1 MDRSNDA
8 IVGVGINYSWKEFKN
23 YAVSLDRCG
32 FQGRRILFVHN
43 ISSAARTALAHL
55 GFELIE
61 YTPKKVVVVDRFKAI
76 HDWLAE
82 NQEGLRYV
90 ILSDIRDVVFQT
102 DPSEWFE
109 AHAGEAKIFGTS
121 EFIFFRNESCNPFWV
136 EQLYG
141 RKTLDTLL
149 AKEEVICAGTICG
162 EAEAVKRLTLR
173 IYESSTDRHGDD
185 QAALNVLL
193 RTEFKDEMRIP
204 TPEEGFVITVGW
216 YLIGTTNEHLHQG
229 DTEVGKRSNLRTN
242 PPVLRDG
249 IVYPHGSETPYCV
262 VHQYERGTRW
272 EPEIDKKYVAD
283 FAVTETANRTLPDGT
298 SKAEWVKKKV
308 QRPRYS
314 RDGLTIDWFDMWER
328 K

>member
-8 IVGVGINYSWKEFKN
+8 IIGVGINYSWAEFKN

-43 ISSAARTALAHL
+43 ITGPARNALANL
-55 GFELIE
+55 GFELVE

-76 HDWLAE
+76 HDWLGREQE
-82 NQEGLRYV
+82 NLRYV

-109 AHAGEAKIFGTS
+109 AHAGEAKIYGTS

-162 EAEAVKRLTLR
+162 EVDAVKRLALR
-173 IYESSTDRHGDD
+173 IYQSSTDRHGDD

-193 RTEFKDEMRIP
+193 RTEFKDEMKIP
-204 TPEEGFVITVGW
+204 TPEDGFVITVGW
-216 YLIGTTNEHLHQG
+216 YLIGTTNESLHQG
-229 DTEVGKRSNLRTN
+229 DKAVGERSNLRTN
-242 PPVLRDG
+242 PPELRNG
-249 IVYPHGSETPYCV
+249 VVYPAGSKTPYCV

-272 EPEIDKKYVAD
+272 EPEIDKQYVAD
-283 FAVTETANRTLPDGT
+283 FVVQEASPRKHPDGT
-298 SKAEWVKKKV
+298 RHDGWVRKKTKAKYSK
-308 QRPRYS
+308 
-314 RDGLTIDWFDMWER
+314 DGCTVDWFDIYER
-328 K
+328 R